1 MLFKEKE
8 KLLDEIQ
15 KRAHQLKKQQE
26 AQSAIKVKIK
36 VINSGIGSLSFE
48 HLVKVILYI
57 LCLRDKTACAGRL
70 WPHPVKDLLMCLF
83 LKDDGKQITGWREEY
98 YRQNF

>member
-8 KLLDEIQ
+8 KLLGEIQ

-26 AQSAIKVKIK
+26 AQSALKVKIK
-36 VINSGIGSLSFE
+36 VINNGIGSLSSE
-48 HLVKVILYI
+48 HLVNVILYI
-57 LCLRDKTACAGRL
+57 LILRDKTTCAGRL
-70 WPHPVKDLLMCLF
+70 WHPVKDLLMCLF